1 MLFFRQFRRGRG
13 FRLSFNRQLS
23 LAYNLYEPVN
33 IKPGH
38 APLIILHGLFGS
50 KQNNRS
56 ISKAL
61 ARDLKARVYA
71 LDLRNHG
78 DSPHDAVHEYS
89 AMADDVEE
97 FIQEHELR
105 VPSLIGHSMSVS
117 SLPPIS
123 NSDPN
128 LTSTRGAKVA
138 MTVALRS
145 PRLLGALVPVD
156 NAPVD
161 AILKSDFHNYVQGL
175 RDIEVARVQKQAEAD
190 DILKHHEKALPIRQ
204 FLLTNLVR
212 STDCGHLHL
221 RIPIKT
227 LALSLDKLGDFPFKN
242 PNEARYD
249 GPTLVV
255 RGTKSHYVP
264 NDVLPLIGQFFPRFE
279 LRDIDSGH
287 WVISERPEAFRQAV
301 VEFLQEKE

>member
-1 MLFFRQFRRGRG
+1 
-13 FRLSFNRQLS
+13 
-23 LAYNLYEPVN
+23 
-33 IKPGH
+33 
-38 APLIILHGLFGS
+38 
-50 KQNNRS
+50 
-56 ISKAL
+56 
-61 ARDLKARVYA
+61 
-71 LDLRNHG
+71 
-78 DSPHDAVHEYS
+78 
-89 AMADDVEE
+89 MADDVEE

-190 DILKHHEKALPIRQ
+190 DILKHHEK
-204 FLLTNLVR
+204 VR
-212 STDCGHLHL
+212 
-221 RIPIKT
+221 
-227 LALSLDKLGDFPFKN
+227 A
-242 PNEARYD
+242 
-249 GPTLVV
+249 
-255 RGTKSHYVP
+255 
-264 NDVLPLIGQFFPRFE
+264 GQGMRN
-279 LRDIDSGH
+279 R
-287 WVISERPEAFRQAV
+287 
-301 VEFLQEKE
+301 